1 MFSLFLYESF
11 LFSGS
16 SDSTVIQW
24 NALTGERT
32 KTYEGHLGTVNSV
45 AVFDGDLYSATSF
58 KELFKWNISEGFITR
73 KFSVVDTG
81 EMLSMTFKSRTLFT
95 GSSDTTAIGWDAVS
109 GDILLLYL
117 GRNTKIRSV
126 VSWKNFIIS
135 GGEDAEIRMWD
146 VSVDSIDPFTVLN
159 NSRSVITTLNLFED
173 YLYSGDYYGNIK
185 MVSLTNLTLIMYF
198 TSKFKG
204 YLVYFYSD

>member
-1 MFSLFLYESF
+1 
-11 LFSGS
+11 
-16 SDSTVIQW
+16 
-24 NALTGERT
+24 LTGERT

-45 AVFDGDLYSATSF
+45 AVFDGELYSATSF

-73 KFSVVDTG
+73 KFSVVATG

-204 YLVYFYSD
+204 YLVYFYSN